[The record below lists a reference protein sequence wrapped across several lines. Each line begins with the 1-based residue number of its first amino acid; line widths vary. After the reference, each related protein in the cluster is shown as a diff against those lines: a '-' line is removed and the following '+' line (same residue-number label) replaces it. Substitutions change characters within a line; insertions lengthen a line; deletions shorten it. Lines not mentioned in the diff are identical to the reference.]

1 MKMKCLFFLFAFPA
15 ALFASCGSGSSSSE
29 SGESASLSNPV
40 VSTGE
45 E

>member
-1 MKMKCLFFLFAFPA
+1 MKMKCLFFLLAFPA
-15 ALFASCGSGSSSSE
+15 ALFASCGSGSSSESE
-29 SGESASLSNPV
+29 EEVNLSNPV